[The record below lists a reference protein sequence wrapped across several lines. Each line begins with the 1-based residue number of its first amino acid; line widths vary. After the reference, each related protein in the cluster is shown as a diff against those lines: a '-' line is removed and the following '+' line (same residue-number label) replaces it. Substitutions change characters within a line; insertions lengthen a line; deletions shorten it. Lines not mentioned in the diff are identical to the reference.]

1 MQTLV
6 GWITIRRAA
15 EWVRQNLTGG
25 TAGAPEITEGE
36 AFIHFS
42 R

>member
-1 MQTLV
+1 
-6 GWITIRRAA
+6 
-15 EWVRQNLTGG
+15 VRQNLTGG
-25 TAGAPEITEGE
+25 MAGAPEITEGE

>member
-1 MQTLV
+1 
-6 GWITIRRAA
+6 
-15 EWVRQNLTGG
+15 VRQNLTGG
-25 TAGAPEITEGE
+25 TVGAPEITEGE

>member
-1 MQTLV
+1 
-6 GWITIRRAA
+6 
-15 EWVRQNLTGG
+15 VRQNLTGG